1 MRFATKGTK
10 FDPNNMKSFEE
21 IYSNVESNCAVLRDM
36 DEIVQEQ
43 GIGELPTG
51 FKSLDLD
58 YDIGKPRDHLEK
70 RQPRRE
76 PRASVLPLIRAAAAD
91 SSPTRMTDK
100 EIDEI
105 TEGLD
110 KLHIL

>member
-1 MRFATKGTK
+1 M
-10 FDPNNMKSFEE
+10 
-21 IYSNVESNCAVLRDM
+21 LRDI

-58 YDIGKPRDHLEK
+58 YDISKLRDHLEK

-76 PRASVLPLIRAAAAD
+76 PRASVLPLIRAVAAD
-91 SSPTRMTDK
+91 SSPTRITDK
-100 EIDEI
+100 EINKI

-110 KLHIL
+110 KLYIL